1 MGVEGIQSRI
11 RKHIAIG
18 QWLKAEIENHPE
30 FELLAPVP
38 MNTVCFRF
46 NPKTANLNLDELNE
60 AIMNAV
66 NKTGKLFFTQT
77 KLNNQF
83 SLRLAFGNTNLE
95 AHHVENAWQL
105 IQEKAKECLA
115 NN

>member
-1 MGVEGIQSRI
+1 
-11 RKHIAIG
+11 
-18 QWLKAEIENHPE
+18 
-30 FELLAPVP
+30 

-83 SLRLAFGNTNLE
+83 ALRLAFGNTNLE
-95 AHHVENAWQL
+95 PHHVENAWQL